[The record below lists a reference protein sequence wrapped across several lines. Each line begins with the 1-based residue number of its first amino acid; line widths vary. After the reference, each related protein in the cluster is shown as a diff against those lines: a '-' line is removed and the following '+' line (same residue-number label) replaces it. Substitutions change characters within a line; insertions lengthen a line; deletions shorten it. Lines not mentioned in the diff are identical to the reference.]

1 MLIFL
6 KRSFLGLK
14 VRGLESQLQSSPKFP
29 KQFHVLNPYT
39 MKAYQWDG
47 EGSSLVLRDLPIPQ
61 PAAGEVQIK
70 IKACGLCHS
79 DCHILDGTGSQ
90 WIKHRP
96 ITLGHEISAQIT
108 ALGEGVTEFHVGQ
121 RVGCALIAPSTAIGL
136 DFNGGYA
143 QYAVAPAQVIVPLPE
158 SLSYERACIA
168 VDAMASAYHA
178 VVGTG
183 EVTSSMTVGVLGLGG
198 LGSTGLAVACLQG
211 ATVYGFDINQEKFPS
226 ALKAGA
232 KACHSSIDECK
243 DVTFDIVFDF
253 VGINATMLAAINA
266 VKREG
271 RIVLVGMGDS
281 DMKLPTGLIVMK
293 NIEIRGSLG
302 GRKEQLPT
310 MFDLIAEGKLDPQV
324 EEVPFEGLVDAL
336 HRLEQGKAKSRFFV
350 RPNGPE

>member
-1 MLIFL
+1 
-6 KRSFLGLK
+6 
-14 VRGLESQLQSSPKFP
+14 
-29 KQFHVLNPYT
+29 

-47 EGSSLVLRDLPIPQ
+47 PGSGLILRDLPIPQ
-61 PAAGEVQIK
+61 PGADEVQIQ

-90 WIKHRP
+90 WVKNRP

-108 ALGEGVTEFHVGQ
+108 ALGKDVTEFHVGQ
-121 RVGCALIAPSTAIGL
+121 RVGVALIAPATAIGL

-143 QYAVAPAQVIVPLPE
+143 EYAVTPKHTIVPLPD
-158 SLSYERACIA
+158 SLSYEKACIA

-198 LGSTGLAVACLQG
+198 LGSTGLRVACLQG
-211 ATVYGFDINQEKFPS
+211 ATVYGFDINQEKF
-226 ALKAGA
+226 AAAYEAGA
-232 KACHSSIDECK
+232 KACYKSIDEVK

-253 VGINATMLAAINA
+253 VGLNATMLAAINA

-271 RIVLVGMGDS
+271 RIVLVGMGES
-281 DMKLPTGLIVMK
+281 DMKLPAGLIVMK

-302 GRKEQLPT
+302 GRKEELSAI
-310 MFDLIAEGKLDPQV
+310 FDLIAQGKLTPQV
-324 EEVPFEGLVDAL
+324 EEVPFGSLVESL
-336 HRLEQGKAKSRFFV
+336 HRLEQGKANARLFV
-350 RPNGPE
+350 RPNA